1 MANRL
6 YRQPLTLTKSPWIN
20 VTSIMGTG
28 LGILKSTDAE
38 MLINK
43 LSSVTSD
50 LHALQHPL
58 HSSLSVL
65 GANQLHYLNGKEL
78 I

>member
-1 MANRL
+1 
-6 YRQPLTLTKSPWIN
+6 
-20 VTSIMGTG
+20 MGTG

-65 GANQLHYLNGKEL
+65 GANQWHCLNGKEL